1 MIEFLLNTELVQIES
16 AQADLTVLEYLR
28 EHRQMCGT
36 KEGCASG
43 DCGACT
49 VVVAEVENNSLVYRS
64 LNSCITFLGALHGKQ
79 LITVEHLKN
88 NSGLHP
94 VQQSMVEQHGS
105 QCGFCTPGF
114 IMSLFALYKNQP
126 AESQQTTSHKNTSHK
141 KVSRHTIEEYLAGN
155 LCRCTGYRPIVD
167 AAAQATR
174 EVKPDQFSD
183 HAAECVKSLRA
194 MEKNKPHMP
203 GFHLPN
209 SAQQLAERL
218 QQHPDARLLAG
229 GTDLALEVTQQ
240 LKSFDDI
247 IFLGNVSELRATRD
261 CTDDNDACYEIGA
274 AVPLSQCGDLLRAEY
289 PDLAELLHRFGS
301 TQVRNQATLGGNIA
315 NASPIADLPPVLI
328 ALGAG
333 MVLQRG
339 EQLRSLA
346 VENYFTGY
354 KKTALAKGEFIRSI
368 RLPHAKPSDIL
379 KCYKIS
385 KRLDDDISALCAVFF
400 VSLKDHGQ
408 KKDHAIATIRTG
420 FGGMAAIPKRAHHC
434 EQALLGKPLNDQ
446 TMKKAQR
453 ALAEDFQ
460 PISDVRASA
469 AYRMT
474 VAQNLLQRLFIE
486 LPTEISSDLS
496 SERLE
501 PKIPTRISAHT
512 ATA

>member
-49 VVVAEVENNSLVYRS
+49 VVVAEVETNSLAYRS
-64 LNSCITFLGALHGKQ
+64 INSCITFLGAIHGKQ

-88 NSGLHP
+88 NSVLHP
-94 VQQSMVEQHGS
+94 VQQAMVDQHGS

-126 AESQQTTSHKNTSHK
+126 AASQKNPSQK
-141 KVSRHTIEEYLAGN
+141 KVSRHTMEEYLGGN
-155 LCRCTGYRPIVD
+155 LCRCTGYRPIID
-167 AAAQATR
+167 AAAQATHD
-174 EVKPDQFSD
+174 VKPDQFSD
-183 HAAECVKSLRA
+183 HATECVKRLRA
-194 MEKNKPHMP
+194 IQKKKPGAH
-203 GFHLPN
+203 GFDLPD
-209 SAQQLAERL
+209 SAQQLAELL
-218 QQHPDARLLAG
+218 QQHPDTRLLAG

-240 LKSFDDI
+240 LKSFDHL
-247 IFLGNVSELRATRD
+247 IFLGNVSELQQIRAD
-261 CTDDNDACYEIGA
+261 ADGNDACHEIGA

-328 ALGAG
+328 ALGADL
-333 MVLQRG
+333 VLQRG

-346 VENYFTGY
+346 VENYFIGY
-354 KKTALAKGEFIRSI
+354 KKTELAKGEFIRSI
-368 RLPHAKPSDIL
+368 RLPRAKPGGIL

-400 VSLKDHGQ
+400 VSLKDNG
-408 KKDHAIATIRTG
+408 KNKVVETIRSG

-434 EQALLGKPLNDQ
+434 EQALLGKPLNDK
-446 TMKKAQR
+446 TLETGQR
-453 ALAEDFQ
+453 ALAKDFQ

-486 LPTEISSDLS
+486 LSGDLSSDLS
-496 SERLE
+496 TDLPSERLE
-501 PKIPTRISAHT
+501 PKIPTRVSAH
-512 ATA
+512 AA